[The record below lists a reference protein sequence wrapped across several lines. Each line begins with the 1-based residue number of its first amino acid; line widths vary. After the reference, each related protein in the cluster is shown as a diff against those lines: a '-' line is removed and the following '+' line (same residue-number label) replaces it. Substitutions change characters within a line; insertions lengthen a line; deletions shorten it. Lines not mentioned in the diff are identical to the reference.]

1 MKSFFLK
8 VINSIKEWIKALP
21 GRLGAFALKQLK
33 LFPGRL
39 KKGMKAFGAFCF
51 KHAAFIAIAL
61 GAILVTGFI
70 LLIPLKIFYRDRLF
84 LNTWVNSD
92 YCAGYDRAGLIERCS
107 EKLPETKITIVL
119 EGGITEIK
127 AIDYISEFDYTG
139 VVNSLFEIQD
149 DTPFYRSFSKKRY
162 HLAPDMLIKPE
173 LNELWE
179 KLTKTNNETDYS
191 YYFSAQ
197 KGCYVFRDSLTHV
210 FDKDKAY
217 ERFLEAFMNLDEVID
232 LTGEE
237 FFYDVEPSDKQ
248 AERIAEF
255 EKIDRFQNA
264 GITYDMG
271 DERIVIS
278 PKQMCSVLKLDKGY
292 PMVNE
297 MGSFVIDEEKI
308 SELAESIFEPYNT
321 IAKDRVFET
330 VSGKKILT
338 SSEDYGT
345 EINMTAEVNYLKYA
359 LRRAVSGD
367 DNIPERVPVYNLTA
381 NNRGLNDIGYDYIEV
396 DKEAQKLYL
405 VSGGECILETDITT
419 GREGY
424 ETPSGLFSVSDMQRD
439 RFLIQYNYSVY
450 VEYEIRLSNGI
461 YITDAMWRDDL
472 KENDEGTVG
481 SFGNIELDTESA
493 KEVYEAIDEGVPV
506 IVYGKNE
513 MI

>member
-1 MKSFFLK
+1 
-8 VINSIKEWIKALP
+8 
-21 GRLGAFALKQLK
+21 
-33 LFPGRL
+33 
-39 KKGMKAFGAFCF
+39 
-51 KHAAFIAIAL
+51 
-61 GAILVTGFI
+61 
-70 LLIPLKIFYRDRLF
+70 
-84 LNTWVNSD
+84 
-92 YCAGYDRAGLIERCS
+92 
-107 EKLPETKITIVL
+107 
-119 EGGITEIK
+119 
-127 AIDYISEFDYTG
+127 
-139 VVNSLFEIQD
+139 
-149 DTPFYRSFSKKRY
+149 
-162 HLAPDMLIKPE
+162 
-173 LNELWE
+173 
-179 KLTKTNNETDYS
+179 
-191 YYFSAQ
+191 
-197 KGCYVFRDSLTHV
+197 
-210 FDKDKAY
+210 
-217 ERFLEAFMNLDEVID
+217 
-232 LTGEE
+232 
-237 FFYDVEPSDKQ
+237 
-248 AERIAEF
+248 
-255 EKIDRFQNA
+255 
-264 GITYDMG
+264 
-271 DERIVIS
+271 
-278 PKQMCSVLKLDKGY
+278 
-292 PMVNE
+292 MVNE

-321 IAKDRVFET
+321 IAKDREFET
-330 VSGKKILT
+330 ISGKKILT

-481 SFGNIELDTESA
+481 SFGNIELDSESA